1 MEGFKVVIVGGG
13 SSHTP
18 GIIQSL
24 IANLDR
30 FPLKKLV
37 LYDIDPDRL
46 ELVDTLCGSLI
57 AKLDPECVYFT
68 TTDPEKAYTD
78 IDFAFAQIRQG
89 AWKCGRRT
97 RRSRWSLALWVR
109 RPAARRHG
117 IRPAFHPRRVPGD
130 RRCAQVRTRGMDYQL
145 LQPCCDRG

>member
-89 AWKCGRRT
+89 GMEMREKDEKISLEFVVVGQETCG
-97 RRSRWSLALWVR
+97 
-109 RPAARRHG
+109 
-117 IRPAFHPRRVPGD
+117 PG
-130 RRCAQVRTRGMDYQL
+130 GMA
-145 LQPCCDRG
+145 

>member
-37 LYDIDPDRL
+37 LY
-46 ELVDTLCGSLI
+46 V
-57 AKLDPECVYFT
+57 
-68 TTDPEKAYTD
+68 
-78 IDFAFAQIRQG
+78 
-89 AWKCGRRT
+89 
-97 RRSRWSLALWVR
+97 WSWSI
-109 RPAARRHG
+109 PCAAR
-117 IRPAFHPRRVPGD
+117 
-130 RRCAQVRTRGMDYQL
+130 
-145 LQPCCDRG
+145 

>member
-46 ELVDTLCGSLI
+46 ELVDTC
-57 AKLDPECVYFT
+57 A
-68 TTDPEKAYTD
+68 
-78 IDFAFAQIRQG
+78 
-89 AWKCGRRT
+89 
-97 RRSRWSLALWVR
+97 VR
-109 RPAARRHG
+109 
-117 IRPAFHPRRVPGD
+117 
-130 RRCAQVRTRGMDYQL
+130 
-145 LQPCCDRG
+145 

>member
-46 ELVDTLCGSLI
+46 ELVDTLWLADCKAGSGMRL
-57 AKLDPECVYFT
+57 LHH
-68 TTDPEKAYTD
+68 
-78 IDFAFAQIRQG
+78 
-89 AWKCGRRT
+89 
-97 RRSRWSLALWVR
+97 
-109 RPAARRHG
+109 HG
-117 IRPAFHPRRVPGD
+117 PGKGLH
-130 RRCAQVRTRGMDYQL
+130 RY
-145 LQPCCDRG
+145 

>member
-46 ELVDTLCGSLI
+46 ELVDTLWNTLRAALPDLGDAPAIPQQSSL
-57 AKLDPECVYFT
+57 F
-68 TTDPEKAYTD
+68 
-78 IDFAFAQIRQG
+78 
-89 AWKCGRRT
+89 
-97 RRSRWSLALWVR
+97 
-109 RPAARRHG
+109 
-117 IRPAFHPRRVPGD
+117 
-130 RRCAQVRTRGMDYQL
+130 
-145 LQPCCDRG
+145 

>member
-37 LYDIDPDRL
+37 LYDM
-46 ELVDTLCGSLI
+46 
-57 AKLDPECVYFT
+57 
-68 TTDPEKAYTD
+68 
-78 IDFAFAQIRQG
+78 IRIV
-89 AWKCGRRT
+89 
-97 RRSRWSLALWVR
+97 WSWWIPCAVR
-109 RPAARRHG
+109 
-117 IRPAFHPRRVPGD
+117 
-130 RRCAQVRTRGMDYQL
+130 
-145 LQPCCDRG
+145 

>member
-46 ELVDTLCGSLI
+46 ELVDTPPLQRTVPSDLLAIDSFLHFCYNI
-57 AKLDPECVYFT
+57 THEC
-68 TTDPEKAYTD
+68 
-78 IDFAFAQIRQG
+78 
-89 AWKCGRRT
+89 
-97 RRSRWSLALWVR
+97 
-109 RPAARRHG
+109 
-117 IRPAFHPRRVPGD
+117 
-130 RRCAQVRTRGMDYQL
+130 
-145 LQPCCDRG
+145 

>member
-37 LYDIDPDRL
+37 LYDIDPD
-46 ELVDTLCGSLI
+46 V
-57 AKLDPECVYFT
+57 
-68 TTDPEKAYTD
+68 
-78 IDFAFAQIRQG
+78 
-89 AWKCGRRT
+89 
-97 RRSRWSLALWVR
+97 WSWSI
-109 RPAARRHG
+109 PCAAR
-117 IRPAFHPRRVPGD
+117 
-130 RRCAQVRTRGMDYQL
+130 
-145 LQPCCDRG
+145 

>member
-57 AKLDPECVYFT
+57 AKLDPEW
-68 TTDPEKAYTD
+68 
-78 IDFAFAQIRQG
+78 R
-89 AWKCGRRT
+89 
-97 RRSRWSLALWVR
+97 LLHH
-109 RPAARRHG
+109 HG
-117 IRPAFHPRRVPGD
+117 PGKGLH
-130 RRCAQVRTRGMDYQL
+130 RY
-145 LQPCCDRG
+145 

>member
-46 ELVDTLCGSLI
+46 ELVDTLCGSL
-57 AKLDPECVYFT
+57 DR
-68 TTDPEKAYTD
+68 KA
-78 IDFAFAQIRQG
+78 G
-89 AWKCGRRT
+89 SG
-97 RRSRWSLALWVR
+97 VR
-109 RPAARRHG
+109 LLHHHG
-117 IRPAFHPRRVPGD
+117 PGKGLH
-130 RRCAQVRTRGMDYQL
+130 RY
-145 LQPCCDRG
+145 

>member
-46 ELVDTLCGSLI
+46 ELVDTLCGSGHVPLR
-57 AKLDPECVYFT
+57 
-68 TTDPEKAYTD
+68 KA
-78 IDFAFAQIRQG
+78 G
-89 AWKCGRRT
+89 A
-97 RRSRWSLALWVR
+97 
-109 RPAARRHG
+109 
-117 IRPAFHPRRVPGD
+117 
-130 RRCAQVRTRGMDYQL
+130 
-145 LQPCCDRG
+145 